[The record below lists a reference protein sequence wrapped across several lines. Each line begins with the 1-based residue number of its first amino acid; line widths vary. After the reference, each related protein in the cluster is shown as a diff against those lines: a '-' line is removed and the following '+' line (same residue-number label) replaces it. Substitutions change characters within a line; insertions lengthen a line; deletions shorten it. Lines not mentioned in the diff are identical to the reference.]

1 MTAVRER
8 IRRAY
13 GRDAVVI
20 RPLAMIDPRDEQ
32 TPHDVSAAIRA
43 FEAAAF
49 DGNTIRRHALTFS
62 TASFAARMRALV
74 DPMVAS

>member
-1 MTAVRER
+1 
-8 IRRAY
+8 
-13 GRDAVVI
+13 
-20 RPLAMIDPRDEQ
+20 MIDPRDEQ